1 MRVASKNLVEED
13 KCIELNKENIPKN
26 KKTRKFVFEIN
37 ISKEFDTTQ
46 FESNEYRIFLF
57 LIINITPPKICIIH
71 AVHYSSEILFIGLE
85 DLINGS

>member
-13 KCIELNKENIPKN
+13 KCIELNKENIPK
-26 KKTRKFVFEIN
+26 I
-37 ISKEFDTTQ
+37 KEFDATQ

-71 AVHYSSEILFIGLE
+71 AVHYSSEILFIVLE